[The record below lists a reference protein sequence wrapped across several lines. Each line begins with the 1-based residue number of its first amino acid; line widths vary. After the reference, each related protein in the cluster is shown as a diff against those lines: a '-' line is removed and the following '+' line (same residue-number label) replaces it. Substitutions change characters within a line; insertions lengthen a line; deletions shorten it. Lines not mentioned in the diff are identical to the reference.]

1 MTPVRPMA
9 VGWSKERH
17 TTHKRGFSS
26 FMAVGWSKR
35 VLRLFANGLP
45 LDMKDSSREH
55 SETQG
60 QRCARQCSHPVLKTW
75 QTSKRAHTD
84 EQPRAPQSSL
94 LKSATERL
102 RVRLRTGV
110 TNQATDASVRH
121 TQSFTQERNRAPAL
135 LLLHWQATGA
145 RAMQPMTMFSLLHW
159 QATQAR

>member
-9 VGWSKERH
+9 VGWGKERH

-26 FMAVGWSKR
+26 FMAVGWSKQ

-84 EQPRAPQSSL
+84 EQPRAPRI
-94 LKSATERL
+94 KRDK
-102 RVRLRTGV
+102 
-110 TNQATDASVRH
+110 ATDAS
-121 TQSFTQERNRAPAL
+121 APAPHAQL
-135 LLLHWQATGA
+135 FLQELRCDQEARSTCAARETGLWRRRQGGSYAEAKA
-145 RAMQPMTMFSLLHW
+145 RSTRRLIRGEEAHVC
-159 QATQAR
+159 

>member
-9 VGWSKERH
+9 VGWSKVSHKDRH
-17 TTHKRGFSS
+17 TPHRRGFSS

-35 VLRLFANGLP
+35 VLSLFANGLP

-84 EQPRAPQSSL
+84 EQPRAPRILPLSNENESYSEAFFPVVL
-94 LKSATERL
+94 S
-102 RVRLRTGV
+102 
-110 TNQATDASVRH
+110 
-121 TQSFTQERNRAPAL
+121 
-135 LLLHWQATGA
+135 
-145 RAMQPMTMFSLLHW
+145 
-159 QATQAR
+159 